1 MDIKSA
7 IVENMDL
14 CLICKRPRQQIHHVF
29 GKYNRAKSDFYH
41 YLVPLCEEHH
51 TGCHGVHSNHQMDFH
66 FKQMAQRHFEKTH
79 GTREDFIRVFGKS
92 WL

>member
-7 IVENMDL
+7 LVDNMDL
-14 CLICKRPRQQIHHVF
+14 CLICKRPRQQIHHCF

-51 TGCHGVHSNHQMDFH
+51 TGSHGVHSNHQMDVH

>member
-7 IVENMDL
+7 IVENMDV
-14 CLICKRPRQQIHHVF
+14 CIICKRPRQQIHHVL
-29 GKYNRAKSDFYH
+29 GGRNRAKSDFYH

-51 TGCHGVHSNHQMDFH
+51 TGSHGVHSSHQMDVH

>member
-7 IVENMDL
+7 LVDNMDL

-29 GKYNRAKSDFYH
+29 GSYNRAKSDFYH

-51 TGCHGVHSNHQMDFH
+51 TGTHGVHRNHQMDVQL
-66 FKQMAQRHFEKTH
+66 KQMAQRHFEKTH
-79 GTREDFIRVFGKS
+79 GIREDFIRVFGKS